1 MIRSVTAFQR
11 SPVPLGG
18 PQLGPEVY
26 RRRPITMLL
35 GFICPRGSECS
46 AVHGTI
52 LLKNSSQDRK
62 STRLNSSHYNISYAV
77 FCLKKKQTTHITD
90 RVYSHASPDAW
101 SNELRRDD

>member
-11 SPVPLGG
+11 SPVTLGG
-18 PQLGPEVY
+18 PQLGREVY

-62 STRLNSSHYNISYAV
+62 STRLNSRHHSISYAV
-77 FCLKKKQTTHITD
+77 VCLKKQQRHPPAPTGLARHEED
-90 RVYSHASPDAW
+90 SARAGRGC
-101 SNELRRDD
+101 RR